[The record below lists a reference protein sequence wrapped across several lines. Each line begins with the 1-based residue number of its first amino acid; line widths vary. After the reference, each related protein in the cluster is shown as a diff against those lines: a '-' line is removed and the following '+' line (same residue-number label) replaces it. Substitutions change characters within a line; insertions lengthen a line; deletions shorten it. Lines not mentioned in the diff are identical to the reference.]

1 MYSASE
7 MYNYYNG
14 CFRTVVLS
22 LIFTTIF
29 IKHVVVHE
37 ITCPELHQVI
47 AYDHFYVVSVKR
59 TLREIRS
66 HFHEISAT
74 TKPLTTNHMSAIIHS
89 AVRHPRGVVFTKHY
103 INSLILRF
111 LAT

>member
-14 CFRTVVLS
+14 CFRTVVLG
-22 LIFTTIF
+22 LTFITIF
-29 IKHVVVHE
+29 IKHIVVHE
-37 ITCPELHQVI
+37 ITCPELHQYI

-74 TKPLTTNHMSAIIHS
+74 TKPLTTNHMSAILHS
-89 AVRHPRGVVFTKHY
+89 AARHLRGVPYAKSYFVG
-103 INSLILRF
+103 
-111 LAT
+111 AA